1 MGQVGSIPPA
11 EPKGV
16 GIPLE
21 EQRHQLGKVLHSQ
34 VFRGAPGLQ
43 RFLEYIASKTIDGL
57 SDEIKEYTIGK
68 ELLGRTEDYDP
79 RVDTVVRVQAR
90 RLREKLKE
98 YYDLEGAQD
107 DILLA
112 IPKGHYVPRFSRRPD
127 SVPPNGESHASS
139 EPLPEQ
145 HIADDLEHRKGL
157 ADPQPVSLPKSRGR
171 SSLLFVAGLAVLPL
185 LAILFLTVDR
195 SAGMRLL
202 ERAASVLSKGAPGRA
217 DSDAPLRALWADFL
231 HPDGS
236 PIAAYSNDV
245 FLATQTSDLL
255 RVKSDDVDDMGAPA
269 NSALASRLVANPDL
283 LQKAGPVFFED
294 VYTGTGEVMA
304 VFYLTRM
311 FGDLHSGFGVKRSR
325 LVTIDDLNKHD
336 LIFLGSTKENAL
348 LAGLPLP
355 QDFVFEWP
363 AQNPG
368 VWTGRIVNLSTQPG
382 EDGAYT
388 VERDYKTGVVHTDY
402 ALVSFLPGFA
412 PSRKIVVLGGLTT
425 LGTQAAAEYVSS
437 PSSVADL
444 ISRLGAKPGT
454 DDVPAY
460 FQAVLKVEI
469 MRGDVLSVSYVTG
482 HRIRGKARAG
492 TQ

>member
-1 MGQVGSIPPA
+1 MGLGSISPG
-11 EPKGV
+11 ESTGV

-21 EQRHQLGKVLHSQ
+21 EQREQLGKVLHSE

-43 RFLEYIASKTIDGL
+43 RFLEYIASKTIDGF

-98 YYDLEGAQD
+98 YYDCEGAQD

-112 IPKGHYVPRFSRRPD
+112 IPKGHYVPCFSRRPP
-127 SVPPNGESHASS
+127 SVPPNGESQASS
-139 EPLPEQ
+139 EQLPEQ
-145 HIADDLEHRKGL
+145 HIRDDAEHGKH
-157 ADPQPVSLPKSRGR
+157 AAESEHPPLPKSRGR
-171 SSLLFVAGLAVLPL
+171 SALLFVAGFAALPL
-185 LAILFLTVDR
+185 LATLVLTLNRPAV
-195 SAGMRLL
+195 ARLL
-202 ERAASVLSKGAPGRA
+202 QQAASTLSNGASAEAP
-217 DSDAPLRALWADFL
+217 SDVPLSALWADFL
-231 HPDGS
+231 RPDSS
-236 PIAAYSNDV
+236 PIVAYSNDV

-255 RVKSDDVDDMGAPA
+255 RVQSDAVDDMGAPA

-304 VFYLTRM
+304 VFYLTRT
-311 FGDLHSGFGVKRSR
+311 FGNLHSGFGVKRSR
-325 LVTIDDLNKHD
+325 LVTIDDLNRHD

-368 VWTGRIVNLSTQPG
+368 VWTGRIVNLNTQSG
-382 EDGAYT
+382 EQGAYA

-412 PSRKIVVLGGLTT
+412 PNRKIVVLGGLTT

-437 PSSVADL
+437 PSSVAEL
-444 ISRLGAKPGT
+444 ISRLAGKPGA
-454 DDVPAY
+454 DDAPAY

-482 HRIRGKARAG
+482 HRIRRNSRAG
-492 TQ
+492 TP